1 MIPERSRWL
10 FVGLGVAALWLG
22 LSTIG
27 AYRNTES
34 IANNAKQSLASYD
47 ILKNLGE
54 VSTNM
59 AIAESGRRGYIFLND
74 PQELLRYQHARNDLS
89 IKLVVLYGQLFHNP
103 TQLAQMEQLRYL
115 IYARLE
121 LLQESVE
128 RYRQTP
134 EVTPWQIEITKKSVG
149 LREQIQDI
157 LKNLTEAEELQ
168 LRRGVMAYQNSLRSR
183 NAIEA
188 GLTLSL
194 LTSLVLAAW
203 VLYRQVIS
211 RQIAE
216 TQRQQMAQQTELN
229 ELKLRFFSMVSHE
242 FRTPLTII
250 LGSTQLLTEGN
261 PAQLAIAA
269 NSTTTVSR
277 SLQRIQSA
285 AKSMIQMLN
294 DMLMLTRADA
304 GKLEYHPAEVE
315 LVSFCLNLIEDINL
329 AIEDDDRVQFHN
341 YTKWHYAYLDEKLLY
356 SMVSNL
362 MINAIKYDPQKH
374 PIQFFLDGNAD
385 WVKFVIQDQGLGIS
399 PDYQKHLYEPFYRG
413 DNVGKIAGTGL
424 GLAVVKKCV
433 DLHHGRID
441 VTSDENQ
448 GTTFTIELPRH
459 FLDNPKPT

>member
-74 PQELLRYQHARNDLS
+74 PQELLRYQHARNNLR

-103 TQLAQMEQLRYL
+103 TQLAQLEQLRSL

-121 LLQESVE
+121 LLQESVD

-134 EVTPWQIEITKKSVG
+134 EVTLWQIEITKKSVG

-157 LKNLTEAEELQ
+157 LKTLTEAEELQ

-216 TQRQQMAQQTELN
+216 TQRQQMVQQTELN

-261 PAQLAIAA
+261 SVPLAIAA
-269 NSTTTVSR
+269 NSTTTVPR

-285 AKSMIQMLN
+285 AKSMVQLLN

-315 LVSFCLNLIEDINL
+315 LVSFCLNLIEDVNL

-341 YTKWHYAYLDEKLLY
+341 YTQWHYAYLDEKLLY

-362 MINAIKYDPQKH
+362 MINAIKYDPKKH
-374 PIQFFLDGNAD
+374 PIQFCLDGDAD